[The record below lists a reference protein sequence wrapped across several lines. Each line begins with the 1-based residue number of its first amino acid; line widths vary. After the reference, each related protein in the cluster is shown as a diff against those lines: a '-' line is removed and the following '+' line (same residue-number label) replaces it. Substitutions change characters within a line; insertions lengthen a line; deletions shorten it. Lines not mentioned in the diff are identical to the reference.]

1 MGSSAG
7 SSAAHG
13 SAGPATGPV
22 SPETTYPVPSS
33 SETASAPMA
42 VSARRTSVT
51 RHPVHHLRSSSVAG
65 PHAVNHRRNSSAWAS
80 PGSSSGWSG
89 AGAQRN
95 WLDVHEPSGR
105 PRTTLPSTPSTLSS
119 WVETVCTPS

>member
-1 MGSSAG
+1 MNPHQIGDVVDEQEAAATDLPVLRGPSAG
-7 SSAAHG
+7 
-13 SAGPATGPV
+13 
-22 SPETTYPVPSS
+22 EWI
-33 SETASAPMA
+33 
-42 VSARRTSVT
+42 RRTSVT